1 MREFPVEKK
10 NIYLDKF
17 SGKDFNRPQY
27 QKLMRRIKKNDVIVV
42 KSIDRLGRDYE
53 EIQNQWRIIT
63 KEKHANIVVLDM
75 PLLDT
80 RQKNDDVM
88 GTFVADLVLQILCYV
103 AHTERQQYPPTT
115 GGRDC
120 GSAFAWRAFWQT

>member
-1 MREFPVEKK
+1 MQQQKIYGYIRVSTKEQNEDRQLIAMREFPVEKK

-80 RQKNDDVM
+80 RQKM
-88 GTFVADLVLQILCYV
+88 MM
-103 AHTERQQYPPTT
+103 
-115 GGRDC
+115 
-120 GSAFAWRAFWQT
+120 

>member
-1 MREFPVEKK
+1 MQQQKIYGYIRVSTKEQNEDRQLIAMREFPVEKK

-53 EIQNQWRIIT
+53 EIQNRT
-63 KEKHANIVVLDM
+63 NGE
-75 PLLDT
+75 LL
-80 RQKNDDVM
+80 QKKN
-88 GTFVADLVLQILCYV
+88 TPILWCWICLYW
-103 AHTERQQYPPTT
+103 TP
-115 GGRDC
+115 GKKMMM
-120 GSAFAWRAFWQT
+120 